1 MAKELSTAEQLR
13 EVVKETSGA
22 AMTLSPNDEGWGG
35 YLLQKKKKFEA
46 PSFDELATQIISY
59 IKENRAK
66 AVAAEGKKEP
76 KKPFKF

>member
-13 EVVKETSGA
+13 QVVKETSGA

-46 PSFDELATQIISY
+46 SSFDELVAQIVAY
-59 IKENRAK
+59 IKEKRVK
-66 AVAAEGKKEP
+66 APIVEGKKAP

>member
-1 MAKELSTAEQLR
+1 MTKELSTAEQLR
-13 EVVKETSGA
+13 QVVKETSGA

-46 PSFDELATQIISY
+46 PGFDELVTQIVAY
-59 IKENRAK
+59 IKENRVK
-66 AVAAEGKKEP
+66 TPVVEGKKEP